1 MRGCWAIFKRELF
14 AFFVTPLAWVVNT
27 GFLLLQGVHF
37 YMLVRHFASQTNLSA
52 DTGPVQ
58 TFFGQTVMMYLPL
71 LVICPVLTMRLFA
84 EERRSGTIEL
94 MMTAPVSTVAVVLGK
109 YLAVLAAYLVMWA
122 PTVVYMLLAAQHA
135 DIDWAVV
142 GSGYLAVTGIGAG
155 YLAIGL
161 MTSALAKSQ
170 LSAAVMS
177 LMFIIGMFIL
187 GIGEFI
193 FPEGLARDLSGYIS
207 VWSQLNDFSR
217 GIVDSRRLIFDL
229 TLVVLPLFV
238 TVRVVDAWRTE

>member
-1 MRGCWAIFKRELF
+1 MKGAWSIYKRELF

-71 LVICPVLTMRLFA
+71 LVICPILTMRLFA

-94 MMTAPVSTVAVVLGK
+94 LLTAPVSTAAVVLGK
-109 YLAVLAAYLVMWA
+109 YLAVLSAYLVMWA
-122 PTVVYMLLAAQHA
+122 PTFLYMLLAAQYA

-142 GSGYLAVTGIGAG
+142 GSGYLAVIGIGAG
-155 YLAIGL
+155 YLAVGL
-161 MTSALAKSQ
+161 MTSALTKSQ
-170 LSAAVMS
+170 LSAAILSVMA
-177 LMFIIGMFIL
+177 IIGMFIL

-193 FPEGLARDLSGYIS
+193 FPEGVARDLSGYIS

-217 GIVDSRRLIFDL
+217 GIVDSRRLVFDA
-229 TLVVLPLFV
+229 TLVLLPLFI
-238 TVRVVDAWRTE
+238 TVRVVESWRTE